1 MASPIHSRSDG
12 VFVIAATPFTDSGA
26 VDLDSIDTLTD
37 FYLSFGIDGLTI
49 MGIMGEAQKL
59 SQDESLAVMK
69 RFLQRVNQRVEGRV
83 PVIVGVSSP
92 AFDPMVSLARAAM
105 DTARPA

>member
-26 VDLDSIDTLTD
+26 VDLDSIDALTD

-59 SQDESLAVMK
+59 SQDESLAVIIGLIDEFCREHLNEEYAGLCRK
-69 RFLQRVNQRVEGRV
+69 LAEK
-83 PVIVGVSSP
+83 
-92 AFDPMVSLARAAM
+92 LARN
-105 DTARPA
+105 RPSPLVGGQSN